1 MQSLNRIL
9 IYLAHILNKNKFLIL
24 LPQKLTTFMKYLTL
38 FSSLFI
44 LFAACTSKNKN
55 YDASGMF
62 EATEVI
68 VSAEATGKILALNI
82 IEGQK
87 VEAFEPL
94 GLIDT
99 TQLYLQKVQLLQSKS
114 QVGTRKQNI
123 DTQLASLEEQLA
135 YQQREK
141 TRIEKLIAAKAGNTK
156 QLDDIN
162 AQIAIIKKQIAATK
176 ENLEKN
182 NQGVSDNTGLVE
194 AQIAAIDDQLL
205 KSHIKSPIS
214 GTVLV
219 KYAEAGEVTAMGR
232 PLFKVADLENIYLR
246 AYITSAQLT
255 QIKLGQQVK
264 VFSDFG
270 EKERREY
277 NGTITWISSEAE
289 FTPKT
294 IQTKD
299 ERANLVY
306 AIKILVQND
315 SYLKIGMYGDVK
327 FEL

>member
-1 MQSLNRIL
+1 
-9 IYLAHILNKNKFLIL
+9 
-24 LPQKLTTFMKYLTL
+24 MKYFPLFASLFLL
-38 FSSLFI
+38 FS
-44 LFAACTSKNKN
+44 ACSSKNKN

-68 VSAEATGKILALNI
+68 VSAEITGKILAFNI

-87 VEAFEPL
+87 IEPSQIL
-94 GLIDT
+94 GIIDT
-99 TQLYLQKVQLLQSKS
+99 TQLYLQKVQLLQSKK
-114 QVGTRKQNI
+114 QVGARKQNV

-141 TRIEKLIAAKAGNTK
+141 TRIEKLIAAKAGNVK

-162 AQIAIIKKQIAATK
+162 AQILIIQKQIAATK
-176 ENLEKN
+176 DNLEKN

-194 AQIAAIDDQLL
+194 AQIAAINDQLS
-205 KSHIKSPIS
+205 KAYIKSPIA

-219 KYAEAGEVTAMGR
+219 KYAEAGEVTAPGR

-255 QIKLGQQVK
+255 QIKLDQPVR

-277 NGTITWISSEAE
+277 AGTITWISSEAE

-306 AIKILVQND
+306 AIKILVKND
-315 SYLKIGMYGDVK
+315 GYLKIGMYGDVRFDGK
-327 FEL
+327 GRDSSLHSE

>member
-1 MQSLNRIL
+1 
-9 IYLAHILNKNKFLIL
+9 
-24 LPQKLTTFMKYLTL
+24 MKYLTF
-38 FSSLFI
+38 FSSLI
-44 LFAACTSKNKN
+44 LLFSACSSKNKH

-68 VSAEATGKILALNI
+68 VSAEANGKILVLNI
-82 IEGQK
+82 VEGQR
-87 VEAFEPL
+87 VEPSEIL

-99 TQLYLQKVQLLQSKS
+99 TQLYLQKVQLIKSKN
-114 QVGTRKQNI
+114 QVGTRKQNV

-162 AQIAIIKKQIAATK
+162 AQIAIIQKQIAAAK

-182 NQGVSDNTGLVE
+182 NQGVTDNTGLVD
-194 AQIAAIDDQLL
+194 AQIAAINDQLL
-205 KSHIKSPIS
+205 KAQIKSPVA
-214 GTVLV
+214 GTILV

-255 QIKLGQQVK
+255 QIKLEQQVT

-270 EKERREY
+270 EKERHEY
-277 NGTITWISSEAE
+277 AGTITWISSEAE

-306 AIKILVQND
+306 AIKILVKND
-315 SYLKIGMYGDVK
+315 GYLKIGMYGDVK
-327 FEL
+327 F

>member
-1 MQSLNRIL
+1 
-9 IYLAHILNKNKFLIL
+9 
-24 LPQKLTTFMKYLTL
+24 MKYLAF
-38 FSSLFI
+38 FSSLA
-44 LFAACTSKNKN
+44 LLLAVACSSKNKN

-68 VSAEATGKILALNI
+68 VSAEATGKILTLNI

-87 VEAFEPL
+87 IEAYEIV

-114 QVGTRKQNI
+114 QVITRKQNV

-135 YQQREK
+135 YQQRERM
-141 TRIEKLIAAKAGNTK
+141 RIEKLIAAKAGNTK

-162 AQIAIIKKQIAATK
+162 AQIAIIQKQIAATK

-182 NQGVSDNTGLVE
+182 NQGVTDNMGLVE
-194 AQIAAIDDQLL
+194 AQIAAINDQLL
-205 KSHIKSPIS
+205 KAHIKSPIS
-214 GTVLV
+214 GTILV

-232 PLFKVADLENIYLR
+232 PLFKVADLEQIYLR

-255 QIKLGQQVK
+255 QIKLEQQVK

-277 NGTITWISSEAE
+277 DGVITWISSEAE

-306 AIKILVQND
+306 AIKVLVKND
-315 SYLKIGMYGDVK
+315 GYLKIGMYGDVK
-327 FEL
+327 LVISG

>member
-1 MQSLNRIL
+1 MMKKLYFCHQKLIIYMKYPILFLN
-9 IYLAHILNKNKFLIL
+9 LIL
-24 LPQKLTTFMKYLTL
+24 
-38 FSSLFI
+38 
-44 LFAACTSKNKN
+44 LFAACSSNNKN
-55 YDASGMF
+55 NDASGMF

-68 VSAEATGKILALNI
+68 VSAETTGKILI
-82 IEGQK
+82 FTIQEGQK
-87 VEAFEPL
+87 VQPSELL
-94 GLIDT
+94 GIIDT
-99 TQLYLQKVQLLQSKS
+99 TQLHLQKVQLMQSKK
-114 QVGTRKQNI
+114 QVGARKQ
-123 DTQLASLEEQLA
+123 DVGTQLASLEEQLA

-141 TRIEKLIAAKAGNTK
+141 TRIEKLIAAKAGNVK

-162 AQIAIIKKQIAATK
+162 AQILIIQKQIVAAK
-176 ENLEKN
+176 DNLEKN

-194 AQIAAIDDQLL
+194 AQIAAINDQLS
-205 KSHIKSPIS
+205 KAYIKSPVV

-232 PLFKVADLENIYLR
+232 PLFKIADLENLYLR

-255 QIKLGQQVK
+255 QIQLDQK
-264 VFSDFG
+264 VIVYSDFG

-277 NGTITWISSEAE
+277 NGVITWISSEAE

-306 AIKILVQND
+306 AIKILVKND
-315 SYLKIGMYGDVK
+315 GYLKIGMYGEVRFD
-327 FEL
+327 E

>member
-1 MQSLNRIL
+1 MKHLPIFACL
-9 IYLAHILNKNKFLIL
+9 IF
-24 LPQKLTTFMKYLTL
+24 L
-38 FSSLFI
+38 FS
-44 LFAACTSKNKN
+44 ACSNKNKN

-68 VSAEATGKILALNI
+68 VSAETTGKILTFNI

-87 VEAFEPL
+87 VEQSELL

-99 TQLYLQKVQLLQSKS
+99 TQLHLQKVQLLQSKK
-114 QVGTRKQNI
+114 QVGARKQDVN
-123 DTQLASLEEQLA
+123 TQLASLEEQLA

-141 TRIEKLIAAKAGNTK
+141 TRVENLIAAKAGNTK

-162 AQIAIIKKQIAATK
+162 AQIAIIEKQIAAAK
-176 ENLEKN
+176 DNLLKN
-182 NQGVSDNTGLVE
+182 NQGVSDNAGFVD
-194 AQIAAIDDQLL
+194 AQIAATNDMLA
-205 KSHIKSPIS
+205 KAYIKSPIS
-214 GTVLV
+214 GTVLT
-219 KYAEAGEVTAMGR
+219 KYAEAGEVTTLGR
-232 PLFKVADLENIYLR
+232 PLFKVADLDHLYLR

-255 QIKLGQQVK
+255 QIKLQQPVK
-264 VFSDFG
+264 VYSDFG

-277 NGTITWISSEAE
+277 EGIITWISPEAE

-306 AIKILVQND
+306 AIKILVKND
-315 SYLKIGMYGDVK
+315 GYLKIGMYGDVK
-327 FEL
+327 LVVSD

>member
-1 MQSLNRIL
+1 
-9 IYLAHILNKNKFLIL
+9 
-24 LPQKLTTFMKYLTL
+24 MKYLAL
-38 FSSLFI
+38 FSSLAL
-44 LFAACTSKNKN
+44 LFAACFSKNKN

-68 VSAEATGKILALNI
+68 VSAEANGKILVLNI

-99 TQLYLQKVQLLQSKS
+99 TQLYLQKVQLLQSKN
-114 QVGTRKQNI
+114 QVGTRKQNV

-182 NQGVSDNTGLVE
+182 NQGVSDNTSLVE

-205 KSHIKSPIS
+205 KSRIKSPIS

-219 KYAEAGEVTAMGR
+219 KYAKAGEVTTMGR
-232 PLFKVADLENIYLR
+232 PLFKVADLEHIYLR

-277 NGTITWISSEAE
+277 DGIITWISSEAE

-315 SYLKIGMYGDVK
+315 GYLKIGMYGDVR
-327 FEL
+327 FGL

>member
-1 MQSLNRIL
+1 
-9 IYLAHILNKNKFLIL
+9 
-24 LPQKLTTFMKYLTL
+24 MKYLAL
-38 FSSLFI
+38 FSSLA
-44 LFAACTSKNKN
+44 LLLAVACSSKNKN

-68 VSAEATGKILALNI
+68 VSAEATGKILVLNI
-82 IEGQK
+82 VEGQR
-87 VEAFEPL
+87 VEPFEVL

-99 TQLYLQKVQLLQSKS
+99 TQLYLQKVQLLQNKN
-114 QVGTRKQNI
+114 QVGTRKQNV

-141 TRIEKLIAAKAGNTK
+141 TRIEKLIDAKAGNTK

-162 AQIAIIKKQIAATK
+162 AQIAIIQKQIVAAK

-182 NQGVSDNTGLVE
+182 NQGVTDNTRLVD
-194 AQIAAIDDQLL
+194 AQIAAINDQLS
-205 KSHIKSPIS
+205 KAQIKSPIA
-214 GTVLV
+214 GTILV

-232 PLFKVADLENIYLR
+232 PLFKVADLEYVYLR
-246 AYITSAQLT
+246 AYITFAQLT
-255 QIKLGQQVK
+255 QIKLEQQITIY
-264 VFSDFG
+264 SDFG

-277 NGTITWISSEAE
+277 VGVITWISSEAE

-306 AIKILVQND
+306 AIKILVKND
-315 SYLKIGMYGDVK
+315 GYLKIGMYGDVK
-327 FEL
+327 F

>member
-1 MQSLNRIL
+1 M
-9 IYLAHILNKNKFLIL
+9 KNF
-24 LPQKLTTFMKYLTL
+24 TL
-38 FSSLFI
+38 FLSLII
-44 LFAACTSKNKN
+44 LFFACSSIKNN

-68 VSAEATGKILALNI
+68 VSAETTGKIVTLNM

-87 VEAFEPL
+87 VELSDLL

-99 TQLYLQKVQLLQSKS
+99 TQLYLQKVQLLQSKK
-114 QVGTRKQNI
+114 QTGARKQDVSI
-123 DTQLASLEEQLA
+123 QLASLEEQLA
-135 YQQREK
+135 YQQQEK
-141 TRIEKLIAAKAGNTK
+141 VRVEKLIAAKAGNTK
-156 QLDDIN
+156 QLDDIT
-162 AQIAIIKKQIAATK
+162 AQILILEKQIIASK

-182 NQGVSDNTGLVE
+182 NQGVFDNTGLID
-194 AQIAAIDDQLL
+194 AQIDAINDQLS
-205 KSHIKSPIS
+205 KAYIKTPIS
-214 GTVLV
+214 GTILL
-219 KYAEAGEVTAMGR
+219 KYAEAGEITIMGR
-232 PLFKVADLENIYLR
+232 PLFKVADLENLYLR

-255 QIKLGQQVK
+255 QIKLNQQVK

-277 NGTITWISSEAE
+277 EGIITWISSEAE

-306 AIKILVQND
+306 AIKILVKND
-315 SYLKIGMYGDVK
+315 GYLKIGMYGEIK
-327 FEL
+327 I